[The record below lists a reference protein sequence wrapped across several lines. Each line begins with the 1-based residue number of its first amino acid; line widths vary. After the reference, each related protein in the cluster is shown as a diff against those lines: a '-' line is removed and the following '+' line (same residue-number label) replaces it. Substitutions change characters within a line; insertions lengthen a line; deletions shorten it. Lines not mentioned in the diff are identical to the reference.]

1 MASTRE
7 ATSTSP
13 SNSTGSNRGD
23 DRYDETFFGLSADVS
38 EVLGTEGVDF
48 VDVDTLSPSLM
59 ASVFD
64 GGVFLLGERERV
76 ARAVDQLATKR
87 GDERSPASGSTS
99 TSDASTSTSHEPP
112 RSVVD
117 RLVFAGPTPNRMV
130 VLPFDMD
137 DTTVLRRRPVA
148 CGPRIA
154 RGGDRGGRSD
164 LRVLGERIA
173 RGQAEDL
180 AARLPENLGAV
191 LTAAEN
197 EAAAEFPPEEFVERV
212 REYEREQK
220 ASLDVT
226 ASGLHVQAV
235 LESLAASV
243 DGDVWHDVRTRLPT
257 EYDRLFQA
265 G

>member
-137 DTTVLRRRPVA
+137 DTQFFDGVQSRADLESREEATA
-148 CGPRIA
+148 A
-154 RGGDRGGRSD
+154 AEAT